1 MNNVL
6 VVIADNLEKNSSAC
20 IANAAYIKGF
30 LENGYDVTVIMPEC
44 DEADKDPGISLPT
57 SIRYCTFQ
65 EKGAFTKGIAKAV
78 KPSAFTKTKPSTLT
92 RIKRIIRVQLSKFR
106 QLLVRGFSNSLFY
119 NSRYYISQVIKNYA
133 IYCDKEYDL
142 IISLSSPVAAHYLAE
157 QILDKTPLNA
167 KKWCQIWEDPW
178 YYDLYT
184 DKTKRIYYEEN
195 RLLSKA
201 DVIEYVTPLTCFYQ
215 KQYFPE
221 YAGKMFWSFLP
232 YNNDIFNNES
242 DLRINE
248 ASVSKLGYFGEYVSK
263 VRNIMPLVEAVSE
276 LNDYKLVICGNSDL
290 DLTHF
295 NNVFPQGRVSVE
307 KVRELQDECG
317 VLVNISNLKGGQIP
331 GKIYQYAATKK
342 QILFVLDGTEEE
354 KSIILDTFSKYNRFI
369 FCDNNKDALRT
380 CLNNLEEVCHNI
392 SIKPIKDFTSYSI
405 VNTIISH
412 IYN

>member
-1 MNNVL
+1 MNSVL
-6 VVIADNLEKNSSAC
+6 VVIADNLKKNSSAC
-20 IANAAYIKGF
+20 MANAAYIKGF

-57 SIRYCTFQ
+57 GVRYCTFQ
-65 EKGAFTKGIAKAV
+65 EKGALTKGIAKAV
-78 KPSAFTKTKPSTLT
+78 KPTAFTNTKPSTLT
-92 RIKRIIRVQLSKFR
+92 RLKSIIRVQLSKFR
-106 QLLVRGFSNSLFY
+106 QLLVRSFSNSLFY
-119 NSRYYISQVIKNYA
+119 NSKYFISQVIKNFA
-133 IYCDKEYDL
+133 IYCDREYEL

-157 QILDKTPLNA
+157 QIIDKTPLNA

-184 DKTKRIYYEEN
+184 DKTKSIYNEEH

-201 DVIEYVTPLTCFYQ
+201 DAIEYVTPLTCYYQ
-215 KQYFPE
+215 KKYFPE

-232 YNNDIFNNES
+232 YNNDVFNNES
-242 DLRINE
+242 DLRIND
-248 ASVSKLGYFGEYVSK
+248 ASVTKLGYFGEYVSK

-295 NNVFPQGRVSVE
+295 NNVLPQGRVSVE
-307 KVRELQDECG
+307 RVRELQDACG

-354 KSIILDTFSKYNRFI
+354 KSIILDTFSKYKRFI
-369 FCDNNKDALRT
+369 FCENNKDALIA
-380 CLNNLEEVCHNI
+380 CLNNLEEACHNI
-392 SIKPIKDFTSYSI
+392 SIEPINDFTSYSI
-405 VNTIISH
+405 VNKIVSH
-412 IYN
+412 ILN